1 MSITLKFLSND
12 TCINK
17 YSFYL
22 RLPVIE
28 TLTELFYVRVPLQAA
43 RDLILLL
50 FGISLL
56 NALITVLKRE
66 ESVKSHARIKG

>member
-1 MSITLKFLSND
+1 MSFTLKFLSKD

-22 RLPVIE
+22 HLSVID
-28 TLTELFYVRVPLQAA
+28 TLTEIFYVRVPLQAA
-43 RDLILLL
+43 CELILLL

-56 NALITVLKRE
+56 NALTVLKRE